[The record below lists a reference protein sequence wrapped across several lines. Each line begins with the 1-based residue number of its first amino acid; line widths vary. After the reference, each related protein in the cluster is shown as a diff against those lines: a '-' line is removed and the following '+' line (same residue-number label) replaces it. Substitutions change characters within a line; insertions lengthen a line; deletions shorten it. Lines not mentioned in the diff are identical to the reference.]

1 MSNWSI
7 YTLWWVLAYVPYLLL
22 VMIKSKTIVSN
33 VKRYD
38 NEQVVMY
45 ILMEM

>member
-1 MSNWSI
+1 MVNI
-7 YTLWWVLAYVPYLLL
+7 YVVIGISLCSYLLL

>member
-1 MSNWSI
+1 
-7 YTLWWVLAYVPYLLL
+7 
-22 VMIKSKTIVSN
+22 MIKSKTIVSN

-38 NEQVVMY
+38 YEQVVMY